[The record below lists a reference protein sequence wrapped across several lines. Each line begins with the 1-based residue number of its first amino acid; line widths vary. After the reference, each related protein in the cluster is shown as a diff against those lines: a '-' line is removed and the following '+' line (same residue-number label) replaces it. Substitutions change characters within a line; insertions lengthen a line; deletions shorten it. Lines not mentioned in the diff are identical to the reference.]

1 MTASVEEIR
10 AEVKKLLDEGTV
22 KYVIGYRN
30 GSAGPFATPAFFTN
44 ADETDELVWNPTC
57 FYNLARFL
65 ADERRENVYE
75 SEAGEGAEE
84 KPVGL
89 VVKGCD
95 SRAVAVLLQEKFVD
109 RDNIYLIGVSCEDRG
124 VIDDKKL
131 ARKLGEAKAEKIEFG
146 DDNDF
151 LVTTDKGSRKIELGD
166 ILDDRC
172 IECKAAYPVVYDVVV
187 GEKTERE
194 PETPYGSLEEI
205 ESLSAEERWAFWE
218 NELDK
223 CIRCYAC
230 RSICPMCYCDECV
243 VDTITFAVTADTTAD
258 EKAQKIKWVER
269 SPDTSE
275 NFFYHLVRAMHLAGR
290 CIDCNECERACPVDI
305 PLRLLNKKLEKE
317 AKELFDYDVGFD
329 ADAPALISSFRDED
343 PEDFIR

>member
-30 GSAGPFATPAFFTN
+30 GSAGAFAAPAFFT
-44 ADETDELVWNPTC
+44 AAAEADELVWDPTC
-57 FYNLARFL
+57 FHNLARFL
-65 ADERRENVYE
+65 ADERREDVCAPE
-75 SEAGEGAEE
+75 TGEDDK
-84 KPVGL
+84 KPVGV

-109 RDNIYLIGVSCEDRG
+109 RDGVYLIGVSCEGGG
-124 VIDDKKL
+124 VIDEGKL
-131 ARKLGEAKAEKIEFG
+131 ARKLGTAKVEKIEFG
-146 DDNDF
+146 DDGGF
-151 LVTTDKGSRKIELGD
+151 VVTTDEGQIKIESAD

-187 GEKTERE
+187 GEQVDRK
-194 PETPYGSLEEI
+194 PEEPYGSLGDI
-205 ESLSAEERWAFWE
+205 ESLAPEERWEFWE
-218 NELDK
+218 RELGK

-230 RSICPMCYCDECV
+230 RSICAMCYCDECV
-243 VDTITFAVTADTTAD
+243 VDTITFAVAADTTAD

-329 ADAPALISSFRDED
+329 PEAPSLISSFRDED
-343 PEDFIR
+343 PEDFIK

>member
-1 MTASVEEIR
+1 MTASVKEIR
-10 AEVKKLLDEGTV
+10 AEIKKLLEEGRV
-22 KYVIGYRN
+22 KYVIGYGN
-30 GSAGPFATPAFFTN
+30 GSAGPYAVPSFFTR
-44 ADETDELVWNPTC
+44 AEEADELVWNPTC
-57 FYNLARFL
+57 FHNLVRFL
-65 ADERRENVYE
+65 ADERRENVCTPE
-75 SEAGEGAEE
+75 NEEDNE
-84 KPVGL
+84 KPIGI

-95 SRAVAVLLQEKFVD
+95 SRAAAVLLQEKFMERGAV
-109 RDNIYLIGVSCEDRG
+109 YLLGVSCEDAG
-124 VIDDKKL
+124 VIDNNKL
-131 ARKLGEAKAEKIEFG
+131 VRKLGGAAPVKVEFG
-146 DDNDF
+146 DDDNF
-151 LVTTDKGSRKIELGD
+151 AVTTDAGTIKIEKAD

-172 IECKAAYPVVYDVVV
+172 VECKARYPVVYDVVF
-187 GEKTERE
+187 GEKTDRK
-194 PETPYGSLEEI
+194 PEKPYGSLDDI
-205 ESLSAEERWAFWE
+205 ESMPPDERWEFWE
-218 NELDK
+218 RELGK

-275 NFFYHLVRAMHLAGR
+275 NFFYHMVRAVHLAGR

-317 AKELFDYDVGFD
+317 AKRLFDYDVGFD
-329 ADAPALISSFRDED
+329 PDAPSLISSFRDED